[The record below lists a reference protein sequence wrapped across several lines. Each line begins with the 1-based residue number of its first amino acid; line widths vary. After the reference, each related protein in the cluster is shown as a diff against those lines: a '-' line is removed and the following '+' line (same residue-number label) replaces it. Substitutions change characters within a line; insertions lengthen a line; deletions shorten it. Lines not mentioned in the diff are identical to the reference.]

1 MNTNIHPF
9 FGLCET
15 ENKTLHI
22 NFKIRLDSVL
32 KRIVKMRKDF
42 GFYATQSAWKK
53 YTEKQSEKKN
63 NIDKIV
69 LWHVT

>member
-1 MNTNIHPF
+1 
-9 FGLCET
+9 
-15 ENKTLHI
+15 
-22 NFKIRLDSVL
+22 
-32 KRIVKMRKDF
+32 MRKDF

-53 YTEKQSEKKN
+53 YTEKQSEKKT